1 VGDTFSQHDMYL
13 FFFLTFEE
21 EVYHQAQFAA
31 LLVAYPLVPDL
42 RGVGSAGFPGD
53 LKHLPAL

>member
-1 VGDTFSQHDMYL
+1 MYL